1 MALWEQFLRIKRE
14 QETKYEDF
22 CLEKKVTFGQWRNVT
37 MKERPDSQQLERG
50 ERQSGAGTER
60 SQKWT
65 QFTCTR
71 EDRK

>member
-1 MALWEQFLRIKRE
+1 MGTLPTH
-14 QETKYEDF
+14 QEGARNKVQRLLF
-22 CLEKKVTFGQWRNVT
+22 GKKITFGQWRNVT

-50 ERQSGAGTER
+50 ERQSGVGTER